1 MDTLDL
7 IKTFREVARRGS
19 FSMAAQSL
27 DVSKANVSKYV
38 AELESRLGVRL
49 FNRSTRTVS
58 LTDAG
63 QLLLE
68 RSAPLVDMIEL
79 TRLELQQRA
88 RLPSGRLRLT
98 APQGLGHYDL
108 PRVLGEFMT
117 RYPEVTVSLDIT
129 NQVLDMVDEGID
141 VALRVGPIPEGNII
155 VRKLQR
161 LSWVVCASPAYWE
174 RRGLPAHP
182 DDLADHDALTFSLR
196 DTAHEWR
203 FEVEGQPYV
212 VPVRSRMNTTDPMPL
227 IPLALDGLGALWA
240 PRIAVDTHL
249 ASGAL
254 QPALEEFSP
263 RDVWLYAAY
272 TQRRHNSAAL
282 KALLAFFDEKWR
294 KD

>member
-88 RLPSGRLRLT
+88 KLPTGRLRLT

-108 PRVLGEFMT
+108 PKVLGEFMT

-161 LSWVVCASPAYWE
+161 LSWVVCAAPAYWE
-174 RRGLPAHP
+174 RRGLPTHP

-203 FEVEGQPYV
+203 FEVDGQPYV
-212 VPVRSRMNTTDPMPL
+212 VPVRSRVNTTDPMPL
-227 IPLALDGLGALWA
+227 VPLALEGLGALWA
-240 PRIAVDTHL
+240 PRIAVDAHL
-249 ASGAL
+249 GTGAL
-254 QPALEEFSP
+254 QAALEEYSP
-263 RDVWLYAAY
+263 RDVWMYAAY
-272 TQRRHNSAAL
+272 THRRHNSAAL